1 MSISRYNLFI
11 KNERG
16 INDKIR
22 NYKSYIVDD
31 KYLRQVAHWENK
43 TSASL
48 YKNREQEEI
57 NSLKNQKE
65 IFLNMRRNKLSNL
78 LKKEYVQYHQE
89 LINNADTPE
98 HQRLMVEQK
107 LMNLKSIKEEERKKF
122 VELQKEKMFY
132 NDNEE
137 VRKHDSEY
145 NQIKCCFDQED
156 QMIDK
161 MKRRYNNY
169 LEEKAFDDINKID
182 YLKKL
187 EREQKEKEERIK
199 KNKELNEYR
208 EFQRQQEMQNLARTN
223 EINKLE
229 KERLKQQ
236 WAIDEQNELKEK
248 IYKRELNKKV
258 NEDIEYYNQLE
269 KQKRE
274 EKEKFEKEQDK
285 KMISEILKKE
295 RALDEIDRIEKLKK
309 KEDLLKNSEFLK
321 YKMQQKKEEE
331 EWMDKLADEER
342 ERQYEKEQKQ
352 WLKEQAA
359 RIELMKEVYKSR
371 AEEIMRKKNLEEKE
385 KQELIKERE
394 ILDKEIDNYNDQYWK
409 LKDDELKKNKEEQDI
424 LKYQIQQKI
433 NLKNRE
439 KQEEMYQK
447 RMAELLE
454 EEYQNK
460 LKALRQIHL
469 QKLEALKKTRYN
481 NYRKREIKAAMGNR
495 RAE

>member
-1 MSISRYNLFI
+1 MSNSRYKLFI
-11 KNERG
+11 EKTRG
-16 INDKIR
+16 LEDKIR
-22 NYKSYIVDD
+22 NYKSYVVDD
-31 KYLRQVAHWENK
+31 HYLRQIANWENN
-43 TSASL
+43 TSAKL

-78 LKKEYVQYHQE
+78 LKKEYEMYHQE
-89 LINNADTPE
+89 LINNIDTPE
-98 HQRLMVEQK
+98 HQRLMMEKK
-107 LMNLKSIKEEERKKF
+107 LQDFKRMKEDERKKF
-122 VELQKEKMFY
+122 VDLQKEKIFY

-137 VRKHDSEY
+137 VRRHDSEY
-145 NQIKCCFDQED
+145 NQIKCCFDQEY
-156 QMIDK
+156 QMLDK
-161 MKRRYNNY
+161 LKRRHNNY

-182 YLKKL
+182 YLKKI
-187 EREQKEKEERIK
+187 EREKKEEEERIR
-199 KNKELNEYR
+199 KNKELNDYR
-208 EFQRQQEMQNLARTN
+208 EFQRKQEQQNLERIN
-223 EINKLE
+223 EINNLE
-229 KERLKQQ
+229 KQRLKKQ
-236 WAIDEQNELKEK
+236 WEIDEQNELKEK

-258 NEDIEYYNQLE
+258 NEDVEYYNQIE
-269 KQKRE
+269 KSKRE

-285 KMISEILKKE
+285 KMVDEIVKKE
-295 RALDEIDRIEKLKK
+295 RALDEIDRIEKLRK
-309 KEDLLKNSEFLK
+309 KEELKKNSDFLK
-321 YKMQQKKEEE
+321 YKMQLKKEEE
-331 EWMDKLADEER
+331 AWMDKIAEE
-342 ERQYEKEQKQ
+342 EAEKQYQKEQKQ

-409 LKDDELKKNKEEQDI
+409 LKEDELKKNKEEQDI

-469 QKLEALKKTRYN
+469 QKLEALKKTRFN
-481 NYRKREIKAAMGNR
+481 NYVSNEF
-495 RAE
+495 

>member
-1 MSISRYNLFI
+1 MSISRYNLYI
-11 KNERG
+11 EKTRG
-16 INDKIR
+16 LEDKIR

-31 KYLRQVAHWENK
+31 KYLRQIAHWEN
-43 TSASL
+43 TTTASL

-78 LKKEYVQYHQE
+78 LKKEYEQYHQE
-89 LINNADTPE
+89 LMNNMDTPE
-98 HQRLMVEQK
+98 HQRQMMEQK
-107 LMNLKSIKEEERKKF
+107 LQKLKSMKEQERQKF
-122 VELQKEKMFY
+122 VELQKEKIFY

-182 YLKKL
+182 YLKKV
-187 EREQKEKEERIK
+187 EREKKEEQERIK

-208 EFQRQQEMQNLARTN
+208 DFQRKQELENLERIN
-223 EINKLE
+223 ELNKIE
-229 KERLKQQ
+229 KERLKKQ
-236 WAIDEQNELKEK
+236 WEIDEQNELKEK
-248 IYKRELNKKV
+248 IYRRELNKKV
-258 NEDIEYYNQLE
+258 NEEVEYYNQIE

-274 EKEKFEKEQDK
+274 EQEKIEKEQDK
-285 KMISEILKKE
+285 KMISEILKRE
-295 RALDEIDRIEKLKK
+295 RALDEIDRMEKLKK
-309 KEDLLKNSEFLK
+309 KDELLQNAKFLQ
-321 YKMQQKKEEE
+321 YKMKLKKEEE
-331 EWMDKLADEER
+331 EWMDKLAEEER
-342 ERQYEKEQKQ
+342 ERQYQKEQSQ

-359 RIELMKEVYKSR
+359 RIELMKDVYKSR

-385 KQELIKERE
+385 KQELIKERQ

-409 LKDDELKKNKEEQDI
+409 LKEDEFKKNKEEQDI
-424 LKYQIQQKI
+424 LKYQMQQKI

-460 LKALRQIHL
+460 LKALRQMHL

-481 NYRKREIKAAMGNR
+481 NFISNDF
-495 RAE
+495 

>member
-1 MSISRYNLFI
+1 MSISRYNLYI
-11 KNERG
+11 EKTRG
-16 INDKIR
+16 LEDKIR

-31 KYLRQVAHWENK
+31 KYLRQIAHWEN
-43 TSASL
+43 TTTASL

-78 LKKEYVQYHQE
+78 LKKEYEQYHQE
-89 LINNADTPE
+89 LMNNMDTPE
-98 HQRLMVEQK
+98 HQRQMMEEKLNKLKQMKEQ
-107 LMNLKSIKEEERKKF
+107 ERLKF
-122 VELQKEKMFY
+122 VELQKEKIFY

-137 VRKHDSEY
+137 VRKHDNEY
-145 NQIKCCFDQED
+145 NTIKTCFDQED

-182 YLKKL
+182 YLKKV
-187 EREQKEKEERIK
+187 EREKKEEQERIR

-208 EFQRQQEMQNLARTN
+208 DFQRKQEMENLERIN
-223 EINKLE
+223 ELNKLE
-229 KERLKQQ
+229 KERLKKQ
-236 WAIDEQNELKEK
+236 WEIDEQNELKEK

-258 NEDIEYYNQLE
+258 NEDIEYYNKIE
-269 KQKRE
+269 KQKRD
-274 EKEKFEKEQDK
+274 EKEKIEKEQDK
-285 KMISEILKKE
+285 KMISEIVKKE
-295 RALDEIDRIEKLKK
+295 RALDEIDRMEKLKK
-309 KEDLLKNSEFLK
+309 KDELLQNAKILQ
-321 YKMQQKKEEE
+321 YKMKLKKEEE

-342 ERQYEKEQKQ
+342 ERQYQKEQNQ

-409 LKDDELKKNKEEQDI
+409 LKEDELKKNKEEQDI
-424 LKYQIQQKI
+424 LKYQMQQKI

-469 QKLEALKKTRYN
+469 QKLEALKKKRYN
-481 NYRKREIKAAMGNR
+481 NFISNDF
-495 RAE
+495 

>member
-1 MSISRYNLFI
+1 MSNSRYNLFI
-11 KNERG
+11 EKTRG
-16 INDKIR
+16 LEDKIR
-22 NYKSYIVDD
+22 NYKSYVVDD
-31 KYLRQVAHWENK
+31 HYLRQIANWENN
-43 TSASL
+43 TSAKL

-57 NSLKNQKE
+57 NSLKKQKE

-78 LKKEYVQYHQE
+78 LKKEYEQYHQE
-89 LINNADTPE
+89 LMNNMDTPE
-98 HQRLMVEQK
+98 HQRQMMEEK
-107 LMNLKSIKEEERKKF
+107 LMKLKEMKEQERKKF
-122 VELQKEKMFY
+122 VELQKEKIFY

-137 VRKHDSEY
+137 VRKHDSEF

-169 LEEKAFDDINKID
+169 LEEKAFDDVNKID
-182 YLKKL
+182 YLKKV
-187 EREQKEKEERIK
+187 EREKKEEQERIR

-208 EFQRQQEMQNLARTN
+208 DFQRKQELENLERIN
-223 EINKLE
+223 ELNKLE
-229 KERLKQQ
+229 KERLKKQ
-236 WAIDEQNELKEK
+236 WEIDEQNELKEK

-258 NEDIEYYNQLE
+258 NEEIEYFNQLE

-274 EKEKFEKEQDK
+274 EKEKIEKEQDK

-295 RALDEIDRIEKLKK
+295 RALDEIDRMEKLKK
-309 KEDLLKNSEFLK
+309 KDELLQNAKFLQ
-321 YKMQQKKEEE
+321 YKMKLKKEEE
-331 EWMDKLADEER
+331 AWMDKLADEER
-342 ERQYEKEQKQ
+342 ERQYQKEQNQ

-394 ILDKEIDNYNDQYWK
+394 ILDNEIDKYNDQYWK
-409 LKDDELKKNKEEQDI
+409 LKEDEYKKNKEEQDI
-424 LKYQIQQKI
+424 LKYQMQQKI

-481 NYRKREIKAAMGNR
+481 NFVSNDF
-495 RAE
+495 

>member
-1 MSISRYNLFI
+1 MSISRYNLYI
-11 KNERG
+11 EKTRG
-16 INDKIR
+16 LEDKIR

-31 KYLRQVAHWENK
+31 KYLRQIAHWEN
-43 TSASL
+43 TTTASL

-78 LKKEYVQYHQE
+78 LKKEYEQYHQE
-89 LINNADTPE
+89 LMNNMDTPE
-98 HQRLMVEQK
+98 HQRQMMEEKLNKLKQMKEQ
-107 LMNLKSIKEEERKKF
+107 ERLKF
-122 VELQKEKMFY
+122 VELQKEKIFY

-137 VRKHDSEY
+137 VRKHDNEY
-145 NQIKCCFDQED
+145 NTIKTCFDQED

-182 YLKKL
+182 YLKKV
-187 EREQKEKEERIK
+187 EREKKEEQERIR

-208 EFQRQQEMQNLARTN
+208 DFQRKQEMENLERIN
-223 EINKLE
+223 ESNKLE
-229 KERLKQQ
+229 KERLKKQ
-236 WAIDEQNELKEK
+236 WEIDEQNELKEK

-258 NEDIEYYNQLE
+258 NEDIEYYNKIE
-269 KQKRE
+269 NQKRD
-274 EKEKFEKEQDK
+274 EKEKIEKEQDK
-285 KMISEILKKE
+285 KMINEIVKRE
-295 RALDEIDRIEKLKK
+295 RALDEIDRMEKLKK
-309 KEDLLKNSEFLK
+309 KDELLQNAKFLQ
-321 YKMQQKKEEE
+321 YKMKLKKEEE

-342 ERQYEKEQKQ
+342 ERQYQKEQNQ

-409 LKDDELKKNKEEQDI
+409 LKEDELKKNKEEQDI
-424 LKYQIQQKI
+424 LKYQMQQKI

-481 NYRKREIKAAMGNR
+481 NFVSNDF
-495 RAE
+495 

>member
-1 MSISRYNLFI
+1 MSNSRYNLFI
-11 KNERG
+11 EKTRG
-16 INDKIR
+16 LEDKIR
-22 NYKSYIVDD
+22 NYKSYVVDD
-31 KYLRQVAHWENK
+31 HYLRQIANWENN
-43 TSASL
+43 TSAKL

-78 LKKEYVQYHQE
+78 LKKEYEQYHQE
-89 LINNADTPE
+89 LINNIDTPE
-98 HQRLMVEQK
+98 HQRQMMEKK
-107 LMNLKSIKEEERKKF
+107 LIELKKIREDEKKKF
-122 VELQKEKMFY
+122 VEIQKEKMFY

-137 VRKHDSEY
+137 VRKHDIEY
-145 NQIKCCFDQED
+145 NQIKTCYEQED
-156 QMIDK
+156 QMLDK
-161 MKRRYNNY
+161 LKRRYNNY

-182 YLKKL
+182 YLKKI
-187 EREQKEKEERIK
+187 EREKQEQQERIK
-199 KNKELNEYR
+199 KNKELNDYR
-208 EFQRQQEMQNLARTN
+208 EFQRKQELKNLERIN
-223 EINKLE
+223 ELNKLE
-229 KERLKQQ
+229 KEKLKQQ
-236 WAIDEQNELKEK
+236 WELDEKNELKEK

-258 NEDIEYYNQLE
+258 NEEIEYYNQIE
-269 KQKRE
+269 KNKRE
-274 EKEKFEKEQDK
+274 EQEKFEKEQDK
-285 KMISEILKKE
+285 KMISDILKKE
-295 RALDEIDRIEKLKK
+295 RALDEIDRMEKLRKK
-309 KEDLLKNSEFLK
+309 DELKQNSEFLK
-321 YKMQQKKEEE
+321 YKMQLKKEEE

-342 ERQYEKEQKQ
+342 EKQYEKEQKQ

-409 LKDDELKKNKEEQDI
+409 LKEDKLKKNKEEQDI

-433 NLKNRE
+433 NMKNRE

-469 QKLEALKKTRYN
+469 QKLEALKKKRYN
-481 NYRKREIKAAMGNR
+481 NFISNDF
-495 RAE
+495 

>member
-1 MSISRYNLFI
+1 MSNSRYKLFI
-11 KNERG
+11 EKTRG
-16 INDKIR
+16 LEDKIR
-22 NYKSYIVDD
+22 NYKSYVVDD
-31 KYLRQVAHWENK
+31 HYLRQIANWENN
-43 TSASL
+43 TSAKL

-78 LKKEYVQYHQE
+78 LKKEYEMYHQE
-89 LINNADTPE
+89 LINNIDTPE
-98 HQRLMVEQK
+98 HQRLMMEKK
-107 LMNLKSIKEEERKKF
+107 LQDFKRMKEDERKKF
-122 VELQKEKMFY
+122 VDLQKEKIFY

-137 VRKHDSEY
+137 VRRHDSEY

-156 QMIDK
+156 QMLDK
-161 MKRRYNNY
+161 LKRRHNNY

-182 YLKKL
+182 YLKKI
-187 EREQKEKEERIK
+187 EREKKEEEERIR
-199 KNKELNEYR
+199 KNKELNDYR
-208 EFQRQQEMQNLARTN
+208 EFQRKQEQQNLERIN
-223 EINKLE
+223 EINNLE
-229 KERLKQQ
+229 KQRLKKQ
-236 WAIDEQNELKEK
+236 WEIDEQNELKEK

-258 NEDIEYYNQLE
+258 NEDIEYYNKIE
-269 KQKRE
+269 KQKRDE
-274 EKEKFEKEQDK
+274 REKIEKEQDK
-285 KMISEILKKE
+285 KMISEIVKKE
-295 RALDEIDRIEKLKK
+295 RALDEIDRMEKLKK
-309 KEDLLKNSEFLK
+309 KDELLQNAKFLQ
-321 YKMQQKKEEE
+321 YKMKLKKEEE

-342 ERQYEKEQKQ
+342 ERQYQKEQNQ

-409 LKDDELKKNKEEQDI
+409 LKEDELKKNKEEQDI

-469 QKLEALKKTRYN
+469 QKLEALKKTRFN
-481 NYRKREIKAAMGNR
+481 NYVSNEF
-495 RAE
+495 

>member
-1 MSISRYNLFI
+1 MSISRYNLYI
-11 KNERG
+11 EKTRG
-16 INDKIR
+16 LEDKIR

-31 KYLRQVAHWENK
+31 KYLRQIAHWEN
-43 TSASL
+43 TTTASL

-78 LKKEYVQYHQE
+78 LKKEYEQYHQE
-89 LINNADTPE
+89 LMNNMDTPE
-98 HQRLMVEQK
+98 HQRQMMEEKLNKLKQMKEQ
-107 LMNLKSIKEEERKKF
+107 ERLKF
-122 VELQKEKMFY
+122 VELQKEKIFY

-137 VRKHDSEY
+137 VRKHDIEY
-145 NQIKCCFDQED
+145 NTIKTCFDQED

-182 YLKKL
+182 YLKKV
-187 EREQKEKEERIK
+187 EREKKEEQERIR

-208 EFQRQQEMQNLARTN
+208 DFQRKQEMENLERIN
-223 EINKLE
+223 ELNKIE
-229 KERLKQQ
+229 KERLKKQ
-236 WAIDEQNELKEK
+236 WEIDEQNELKEK

-258 NEDIEYYNQLE
+258 NEDIEYYNKIE
-269 KQKRE
+269 KQKRD
-274 EKEKFEKEQDK
+274 EKEKIEKEQDK
-285 KMISEILKKE
+285 KMISEIVKKE
-295 RALDEIDRIEKLKK
+295 RALDEIDRMEKLKK
-309 KEDLLKNSEFLK
+309 KDELLQNAKFLQ
-321 YKMQQKKEEE
+321 YKMKLKKEEE

-342 ERQYEKEQKQ
+342 ERQYQKEQNQ

-409 LKDDELKKNKEEQDI
+409 LKEDELKKNKEEQDI
-424 LKYQIQQKI
+424 LKYQMQQKI
-433 NLKNRE
+433 NMKNRE

-469 QKLEALKKTRYN
+469 QKLEALKKKRYN
-481 NYRKREIKAAMGNR
+481 NFISNDF
-495 RAE
+495 

>member
-1 MSISRYNLFI
+1 MSNSRYKLFI
-11 KNERG
+11 EKTRG
-16 INDKIR
+16 LEDKIR
-22 NYKSYIVDD
+22 NYKSYVVDD
-31 KYLRQVAHWENK
+31 HYLRQIANWENN
-43 TSASL
+43 TSAKL

-78 LKKEYVQYHQE
+78 LKKEYEQYHQE
-89 LINNADTPE
+89 LINNIDTPE
-98 HQRLMVEQK
+98 HQRLMMEKK
-107 LMNLKSIKEEERKKF
+107 LQDFKRMKEDERKKF
-122 VELQKEKMFY
+122 VDLQKEKIFY

-137 VRKHDSEY
+137 VRRHDSEY

-156 QMIDK
+156 QMLDK
-161 MKRRYNNY
+161 LKRRHNNY

-182 YLKKL
+182 YLKKI
-187 EREQKEKEERIK
+187 EREKKEEEERIK
-199 KNKELNEYR
+199 KNKELNDYR
-208 EFQRQQEMQNLARTN
+208 AYQRKQEQENLARIN
-223 EINKLE
+223 EINNLE
-229 KERLKQQ
+229 KQRLKKQ
-236 WAIDEQNELKEK
+236 WEIDEQNELKEK

-258 NEDIEYYNQLE
+258 NEDVEYHNRIE
-269 KQKRE
+269 KSKRE

-285 KMISEILKKE
+285 KMIADILKKE
-295 RALDEIDRIEKLKK
+295 RALDEIDRIEKLRK
-309 KEDLLKNSEFLK
+309 KEELKKNSDFLK
-321 YKMQQKKEEE
+321 YKMQLKKEEE
-331 EWMDKLADEER
+331 AWMDKIAEE
-342 ERQYEKEQKQ
+342 ESEKQYQKEQKQ

-371 AEEIMRKKNLEEKE
+371 AEEIMKKKNLEEKE

-409 LKDDELKKNKEEQDI
+409 LKEDELKKNKEEQDI
-424 LKYQIQQKI
+424 LKYQMQQKI
-433 NLKNRE
+433 NMKNRE

-469 QKLEALKKTRYN
+469 QKLEALKKTRFN
-481 NYRKREIKAAMGNR
+481 NYVSNEF
-495 RAE
+495 

>member
-1 MSISRYNLFI
+1 MSISRYNLYI
-11 KNERG
+11 EKTRG
-16 INDKIR
+16 LEDKIR

-31 KYLRQVAHWENK
+31 KYLRQIAHWEN
-43 TSASL
+43 TTTTSL

-78 LKKEYVQYHQE
+78 LKKEYEQYHQE
-89 LINNADTPE
+89 LMNNMDTPE
-98 HQRLMVEQK
+98 HQRQMMEQK
-107 LMNLKSIKEEERKKF
+107 LQKLKSMKEQERQKF
-122 VELQKEKMFY
+122 VELQKEKIFY

-182 YLKKL
+182 YLKKV
-187 EREQKEKEERIK
+187 EREKKEEQERIK

-208 EFQRQQEMQNLARTN
+208 DFQRKQELENLERIN
-223 EINKLE
+223 ELNKIE
-229 KERLKQQ
+229 KERLKKQ
-236 WAIDEQNELKEK
+236 WEIDEQNELKEK
-248 IYKRELNKKV
+248 IYRRELNKKV
-258 NEDIEYYNQLE
+258 NEEVEYYNQIE

-274 EKEKFEKEQDK
+274 EQEKIEKEQDK
-285 KMISEILKKE
+285 KMISEILKRE
-295 RALDEIDRIEKLKK
+295 RALDEIDRMEKLKK
-309 KEDLLKNSEFLK
+309 KDELLQNAKFLQ
-321 YKMQQKKEEE
+321 YKMKLKKEEE
-331 EWMDKLADEER
+331 EWMDKLAEEER
-342 ERQYEKEQKQ
+342 ERQYQKEQSQ

-359 RIELMKEVYKSR
+359 RIELMKDVYKSR

-385 KQELIKERE
+385 KQELIKERQ

-409 LKDDELKKNKEEQDI
+409 LKEDEFKKNKEEQDI
-424 LKYQIQQKI
+424 LKYQMQQKI

-460 LKALRQIHL
+460 LKALRQMHL

-481 NYRKREIKAAMGNR
+481 NFISNDF
-495 RAE
+495 

>member
-1 MSISRYNLFI
+1 MSISRYNLYI
-11 KNERG
+11 EKTRG
-16 INDKIR
+16 LEDKIR

-31 KYLRQVAHWENK
+31 KYLRQIAHWEN
-43 TSASL
+43 TTTASL

-78 LKKEYVQYHQE
+78 LKKEYEQYHQE
-89 LINNADTPE
+89 LMNNMDTPE
-98 HQRLMVEQK
+98 HQRQMMEEKLNKLKQMKEQ
-107 LMNLKSIKEEERKKF
+107 ERLKF
-122 VELQKEKMFY
+122 VELQKEKIFY

-137 VRKHDSEY
+137 VRKHDNEY
-145 NQIKCCFDQED
+145 NTIKTCFDQED

-182 YLKKL
+182 YLKKV
-187 EREQKEKEERIK
+187 EREKKEEQERIR

-208 EFQRQQEMQNLARTN
+208 DFQRKQEMENLERIN
-223 EINKLE
+223 ELNKLE
-229 KERLKQQ
+229 KERLKKQ
-236 WAIDEQNELKEK
+236 WEIDEQNELKEK

-258 NEDIEYYNQLE
+258 NEDIEYYNKIE
-269 KQKRE
+269 KQKRD
-274 EKEKFEKEQDK
+274 EKEKIEKEQDK
-285 KMISEILKKE
+285 KMISEIVKKE
-295 RALDEIDRIEKLKK
+295 RALDEIDRMEKLKK
-309 KEDLLKNSEFLK
+309 KDELLQNAKFLQ
-321 YKMQQKKEEE
+321 YKMKLKKEEE

-342 ERQYEKEQKQ
+342 ERQYQKEQNQ

-409 LKDDELKKNKEEQDI
+409 LKEDELKKNKEEQDI
-424 LKYQIQQKI
+424 LKYQMQQKI

-469 QKLEALKKTRYN
+469 QKLEALKKKRYN
-481 NYRKREIKAAMGNR
+481 NFISNDF
-495 RAE
+495 

>member
-1 MSISRYNLFI
+1 MSISRYNLYI
-11 KNERG
+11 EKTRG
-16 INDKIR
+16 LEDKIR

-31 KYLRQVAHWENK
+31 KYLRQIAHWEN
-43 TSASL
+43 TTTASL

-65 IFLNMRRNKLSNL
+65 IFLKMRRNKLSNL
-78 LKKEYVQYHQE
+78 LKKEYEQYHQE
-89 LINNADTPE
+89 LMNNIDTPE
-98 HQRLMVEQK
+98 HQRQMMEEKLNKLKQMKEQ
-107 LMNLKSIKEEERKKF
+107 ERLKF
-122 VELQKEKMFY
+122 VELQKEKIFY

-137 VRKHDSEY
+137 VRKHDNEY
-145 NQIKCCFDQED
+145 NTIKTCFDQED

-182 YLKKL
+182 YLKKV
-187 EREQKEKEERIK
+187 EREKKEEQERIR

-208 EFQRQQEMQNLARTN
+208 DFQRKQEMENLERIN
-223 EINKLE
+223 ELNKLE
-229 KERLKQQ
+229 KERLKKQ
-236 WAIDEQNELKEK
+236 WEIDEQNELKEK

-258 NEDIEYYNQLE
+258 NEDIEYYNKIE
-269 KQKRE
+269 KQKRD
-274 EKEKFEKEQDK
+274 EKEKIEKEQDK
-285 KMISEILKKE
+285 KMISEIVKKE
-295 RALDEIDRIEKLKK
+295 RALDEIDRMEKLKK
-309 KEDLLKNSEFLK
+309 KDELLQNAKFLQ
-321 YKMQQKKEEE
+321 YKMKLKKEEE

-342 ERQYEKEQKQ
+342 ERQYQKEQNQ

-409 LKDDELKKNKEEQDI
+409 LKEDELKKNKEEQDI
-424 LKYQIQQKI
+424 LKYQMQQKI

-469 QKLEALKKTRYN
+469 QKLEALKKTRFN
-481 NYRKREIKAAMGNR
+481 NYVSNEF
-495 RAE
+495 

>member
-1 MSISRYNLFI
+1 MSNSRYKLFI
-11 KNERG
+11 EKTRG
-16 INDKIR
+16 LEDKIR
-22 NYKSYIVDD
+22 NYKSYVVDD
-31 KYLRQVAHWENK
+31 HYLRQIANWENN
-43 TSASL
+43 TSAKL

-78 LKKEYVQYHQE
+78 LKKEYEQYHQE
-89 LINNADTPE
+89 LINNIDTPE
-98 HQRLMVEQK
+98 HQRLMMEKK
-107 LMNLKSIKEEERKKF
+107 LQDFKRMKEDERKKF
-122 VELQKEKMFY
+122 VDLQKEKIFY

-137 VRKHDSEY
+137 VRRHDSEY

-156 QMIDK
+156 QMLDK
-161 MKRRYNNY
+161 LKRRHNNY

-182 YLKKL
+182 YLKKI
-187 EREQKEKEERIK
+187 EREKKEEEERIK
-199 KNKELNEYR
+199 KNKELNDYR
-208 EFQRQQEMQNLARTN
+208 AYQRKQEQENLARIN
-223 EINKLE
+223 EINNLE
-229 KERLKQQ
+229 KQRLKKQ
-236 WAIDEQNELKEK
+236 WEIDEQNELKEK

-258 NEDIEYYNQLE
+258 NEDVEYYNRIE
-269 KQKRE
+269 KSKRE

-285 KMISEILKKE
+285 KMIADILKKE
-295 RALDEIDRIEKLKK
+295 RALDEIDRIEKLRK
-309 KEDLLKNSEFLK
+309 KEELKKSSDFLK
-321 YKMQQKKEEE
+321 YKMQLKKEEE
-331 EWMDKLADEER
+331 AWMDKIAEE
-342 ERQYEKEQKQ
+342 ESEKQYQKEQKQ

-371 AEEIMRKKNLEEKE
+371 AEEIMKKKNLEEKE

-409 LKDDELKKNKEEQDI
+409 LKEDELKKNKEEQDI
-424 LKYQIQQKI
+424 LKYQMQQKI
-433 NLKNRE
+433 NMKNRE

-469 QKLEALKKTRYN
+469 QKLEALKKTRFN
-481 NYRKREIKAAMGNR
+481 NYVSNEF
-495 RAE
+495 

>member
-1 MSISRYNLFI
+1 MSNSRYNLFI
-11 KNERG
+11 EKTRG
-16 INDKIR
+16 LNDKIR
-22 NYKSYIVDD
+22 NYKSYVVDD
-31 KYLRQVAHWENK
+31 HYLRQIADWENK
-43 TSASL
+43 TSAKL

-78 LKKEYVQYHQE
+78 LKKEYEQYHQE
-89 LINNADTPE
+89 LINNMDTPE
-98 HQRLMVEQK
+98 HQRQMMEEK
-107 LMNLKSIKEEERKKF
+107 LMNLKKIREEENKKY
-122 VELQKEKMFY
+122 VEIQKEKIFF

-145 NQIKCCFDQED
+145 NNMKCCFEQED
-156 QMIDK
+156 QMLDK
-161 MKRRYNNY
+161 LKRRYNNY

-182 YLKKL
+182 YLKQL
-187 EREQKEKEERIK
+187 EREKKEEEEKIK
-199 KNKELNEYR
+199 KNKELNDYR
-208 EFQRQQEMQNLARTN
+208 EFQRKQELQNLERIN
-223 EINKLE
+223 ELNKLE
-229 KERLKQQ
+229 KEKLKQQ

-258 NEDIEYYNQLE
+258 NEDIKYYNQIE
-269 KQKRE
+269 KKKRE
-274 EKEKFEKEQDK
+274 DQEQYEKDQDK
-285 KMISEILKKE
+285 KMIEEILKKE
-295 RALDEIDRIEKLKK
+295 RALDEIDRMEKLKK
-309 KEDLLKNSEFLK
+309 KEELMKNSDFLK
-321 YKMQQKKEEE
+321 YKMQLKKEEE
-331 EWMDKLADEER
+331 AWMDKLVEEER
-342 ERQYEKEQKQ
+342 ERQYQKEQTQ

-409 LKDDELKKNKEEQDI
+409 LKEDELKKNKEEQDI
-424 LKYQIQQKI
+424 LKYQMQRKI
-433 NLKNRE
+433 DLKNRE

-469 QKLEALKKTRYN
+469 QKLEALKKKRYN
-481 NYRKREIKAAMGNR
+481 NYVSNEF
-495 RAE
+495 

>member
-1 MSISRYNLFI
+1 MSISRYNFYI
-11 KNERG
+11 EKTRG
-16 INDKIR
+16 LEDKIR

-31 KYLRQVAHWENK
+31 KYLRQIAHWEN
-43 TSASL
+43 TTTASL

-78 LKKEYVQYHQE
+78 LKKEYEQYHQE
-89 LINNADTPE
+89 LMNNMDTPE
-98 HQRLMVEQK
+98 HQRQMMEEKLNKLKQMKEQ
-107 LMNLKSIKEEERKKF
+107 ERLKF
-122 VELQKEKMFY
+122 VELQKEKIFY

-137 VRKHDSEY
+137 VRKHDNEY
-145 NQIKCCFDQED
+145 NTIKTCFDQED

-182 YLKKL
+182 YLKKV
-187 EREQKEKEERIK
+187 EREKKEEQERIR

-208 EFQRQQEMQNLARTN
+208 DFQRKQEMENLERIN
-223 EINKLE
+223 ELNKLE
-229 KERLKQQ
+229 KERLKKQ
-236 WAIDEQNELKEK
+236 WEIDEQNELKEK

-258 NEDIEYYNQLE
+258 NEDIEYYNKIE
-269 KQKRE
+269 KQKRD
-274 EKEKFEKEQDK
+274 EKEKIEKEQDK
-285 KMISEILKKE
+285 KMISEIVKKE
-295 RALDEIDRIEKLKK
+295 RALDEIDRMEKLKK
-309 KEDLLKNSEFLK
+309 KDELLQNAKFLQ
-321 YKMQQKKEEE
+321 YKMKLKKEEE

-342 ERQYEKEQKQ
+342 ERQYQKEQNQ

-409 LKDDELKKNKEEQDI
+409 LKEDELKKNKEEQDI
-424 LKYQIQQKI
+424 LKYQMQQKI

-469 QKLEALKKTRYN
+469 QKLEALKKKRYN
-481 NYRKREIKAAMGNR
+481 NFISNDF
-495 RAE
+495 

>member
-1 MSISRYNLFI
+1 MSNSRYKLFI
-11 KNERG
+11 EKTRG
-16 INDKIR
+16 LEDKIR
-22 NYKSYIVDD
+22 NYKSYVVDD
-31 KYLRQVAHWENK
+31 HYLRQIANWENN
-43 TSASL
+43 TSAKL

-78 LKKEYVQYHQE
+78 LKKEYEQYHQE
-89 LINNADTPE
+89 LINNIDTPE
-98 HQRLMVEQK
+98 HQRLMMEKK
-107 LMNLKSIKEEERKKF
+107 LQDFKRMKEDERKKF
-122 VELQKEKMFY
+122 VDLQKEKIFY

-137 VRKHDSEY
+137 VRRHDSEY

-156 QMIDK
+156 QMLDK
-161 MKRRYNNY
+161 LKRRHNNY

-182 YLKKL
+182 YLKKI
-187 EREQKEKEERIK
+187 EREKKEEEERIR
-199 KNKELNEYR
+199 KNKELNDYR
-208 EFQRQQEMQNLARTN
+208 EFQRKQEQQNLERIN
-223 EINKLE
+223 EINNLE
-229 KERLKQQ
+229 KQRLKKQ
-236 WAIDEQNELKEK
+236 WEIDEQNELKEK

-258 NEDIEYYNQLE
+258 NEDVEYYNQIE
-269 KQKRE
+269 KSKRE

-285 KMISEILKKE
+285 KMVDEIVKKE
-295 RALDEIDRIEKLKK
+295 RALDEIDRIEKLRK
-309 KEDLLKNSEFLK
+309 KEELKKNSDFLK
-321 YKMQQKKEEE
+321 YKMQLKKEEE
-331 EWMDKLADEER
+331 AWMDKIAEE
-342 ERQYEKEQKQ
+342 EAEKQYQKEQKQ

-359 RIELMKEVYKSR
+359 RIELMKDVYKSR

-409 LKDDELKKNKEEQDI
+409 LKADELKKNKEEQDI

-469 QKLEALKKTRYN
+469 QKLEALKKTRFN
-481 NYRKREIKAAMGNR
+481 NYVSNEF
-495 RAE
+495 

>member
-1 MSISRYNLFI
+1 MSNSRYNLFI

-31 KYLRQVAHWENK
+31 KHLRQVAHWENK

-98 HQRLMVEQK
+98 HQRLMMEQK

-199 KNKELNEYR
+199 KNKEL
-208 EFQRQQEMQNLARTN
+208 
-223 EINKLE
+223 I
-229 KERLKQQ
+229 
-236 WAIDEQNELKEK
+236 
-248 IYKRELNKKV
+248 
-258 NEDIEYYNQLE
+258 
-269 KQKRE
+269 
-274 EKEKFEKEQDK
+274 
-285 KMISEILKKE
+285 
-295 RALDEIDRIEKLKK
+295 
-309 KEDLLKNSEFLK
+309 
-321 YKMQQKKEEE
+321 
-331 EWMDKLADEER
+331 
-342 ERQYEKEQKQ
+342 
-352 WLKEQAA
+352 
-359 RIELMKEVYKSR
+359 
-371 AEEIMRKKNLEEKE
+371 
-385 KQELIKERE
+385 
-394 ILDKEIDNYNDQYWK
+394 
-409 LKDDELKKNKEEQDI
+409 
-424 LKYQIQQKI
+424 
-433 NLKNRE
+433 
-439 KQEEMYQK
+439 
-447 RMAELLE
+447 
-454 EEYQNK
+454 
-460 LKALRQIHL
+460 
-469 QKLEALKKTRYN
+469 
-481 NYRKREIKAAMGNR
+481 
-495 RAE
+495 

>member
-1 MSISRYNLFI
+1 MSISRYNLYI
-11 KNERG
+11 EKTRG
-16 INDKIR
+16 LEDKIR

-31 KYLRQVAHWENK
+31 KYLRQIAHWEN
-43 TSASL
+43 TTTASL

-78 LKKEYVQYHQE
+78 LKKEYEQYHQE
-89 LINNADTPE
+89 LMNNMDTPE
-98 HQRLMVEQK
+98 HQRQMMEEKLNKLKQMKEQ
-107 LMNLKSIKEEERKKF
+107 ERLKF
-122 VELQKEKMFY
+122 VELQKEKIFY

-137 VRKHDSEY
+137 VRKHDNEY
-145 NQIKCCFDQED
+145 NTIKTCFDQED

-182 YLKKL
+182 YLKKV
-187 EREQKEKEERIK
+187 EREKKEEQERIR

-208 EFQRQQEMQNLARTN
+208 DFQRKQEMENLERIN
-223 EINKLE
+223 ELNKLE
-229 KERLKQQ
+229 KERLKKQ
-236 WAIDEQNELKEK
+236 WEIDEQNELKEK

-258 NEDIEYYNQLE
+258 NEDIEYYNKIE
-269 KQKRE
+269 KQKRD
-274 EKEKFEKEQDK
+274 EKEKIEKEQDK
-285 KMISEILKKE
+285 KMISEIVKKE
-295 RALDEIDRIEKLKK
+295 RALDEIDRMEKLKK
-309 KEDLLKNSEFLK
+309 KDELLQNAKFLQ
-321 YKMQQKKEEE
+321 YKMKLKKEEE

-342 ERQYEKEQKQ
+342 ERQYQKEQNQ

-409 LKDDELKKNKEEQDI
+409 LKEDEFKKNKEEQDI
-424 LKYQIQQKI
+424 LKYQMQQKI
-433 NLKNRE
+433 NLQNRE

-469 QKLEALKKTRYN
+469 QKLEALKKKRYN
-481 NYRKREIKAAMGNR
+481 NFISNDF
-495 RAE
+495 

>member
-1 MSISRYNLFI
+1 MSNSRYNLFI
-11 KNERG
+11 EKTRG
-16 INDKIR
+16 LEDKIR
-22 NYKSYIVDD
+22 NYKSYVVDD
-31 KYLRQVAHWENK
+31 HYLRQIANWENN
-43 TSASL
+43 TSAKL

-78 LKKEYVQYHQE
+78 LKKEYEQYHQE
-89 LINNADTPE
+89 LINNIDTPE
-98 HQRLMVEQK
+98 HQRQMMEKK
-107 LMNLKSIKEEERKKF
+107 LIELKKIREDEKKKF
-122 VELQKEKMFY
+122 VEIQKEKMFY

-137 VRKHDSEY
+137 VRKHDIEY
-145 NQIKCCFDQED
+145 NQIKTCYEQED
-156 QMIDK
+156 QMLDK
-161 MKRRYNNY
+161 LKRRYNNY

-182 YLKKL
+182 YLKKI
-187 EREQKEKEERIK
+187 EREKQEQQERIK
-199 KNKELNEYR
+199 KNKELNDYR
-208 EFQRQQEMQNLARTN
+208 EFQRKQELKNLERIN
-223 EINKLE
+223 ELNKLE
-229 KERLKQQ
+229 KEKLKQQ
-236 WAIDEQNELKEK
+236 WELDEKNELKEK

-258 NEDIEYYNQLE
+258 NEEIEYYNQIE
-269 KQKRE
+269 KNKRE
-274 EKEKFEKEQDK
+274 EQEKFEKEQDK
-285 KMISEILKKE
+285 KMISDILKKE
-295 RALDEIDRIEKLKK
+295 RALDEIDRMEKLRKK
-309 KEDLLKNSEFLK
+309 DELKQNSEFLK
-321 YKMQQKKEEE
+321 YKMQLKKEEE

-342 ERQYEKEQKQ
+342 EKQYEKEQKQ

-409 LKDDELKKNKEEQDI
+409 LKEDKLKKNKEEQDI

-433 NLKNRE
+433 NMKNRE

-469 QKLEALKKTRYN
+469 QKLEALKKTRFN
-481 NYRKREIKAAMGNR
+481 NYVSNDF
-495 RAE
+495 